1 MPWRE
6 AMAPVRMR
14 RVAVIVPQA
23 GLREALVRIATAGC
37 VELDRVEDAA
47 PGAAALR
54 LQRLRGRGAPAGPDG
69 AAAPVLALGVPDLDL
84 LELRR
89 GVGLLAGEAQ
99 LEERA
104 AGAVR
109 RGEVAALAGWCP
121 AGQMARVADRL
132 AAAGGALVP
141 LPAPYGA
148 DPPTLLRP
156 GGHVSFTP
164 LVTTYGTP
172 AYADLDPSWPAG
184 LAYVAMFGIMFGDVG
199 HGALLVLGALALRL
213 GRPRRLAR
221 LSRLWPFLVGAG
233 AAAMLAGTAYGEF
246 FGPTGL
252 LPVLWLNPLQ
262 APARLLAAAVL
273 LGAGL
278 LALAHTAGAVNRARE
293 GGLGTA
299 LYSATGCAGLLF
311 YLGLA
316 LAAAGL
322 LLRLPTATVIGA
334 VLAAAGLALV
344 ASGLFRATA
353 GGGAGFAETVV
364 RLFDVVVRTGT
375 NTLSFARLAAFGLTH
390 AALADLV
397 WRGTRGLAGHGV
409 AGVAGAV
416 LLFAG
421 GTALSFA
428 LEALVAGVQALR
440 LEFYELFSRLFET
453 EGRPFRPWHV
463 PLAEPADPTA
473 NPAANRTTKVSPCS
487 PG

>member
-6 AMAPVRMR
+6 AMSPVRMR
-14 RVAVIVPQA
+14 RVAVLVPQA
-23 GLREALVRIATAGC
+23 ALRDALVRIATAGC
-37 VELDRVEDAA
+37 VELDRAEDAV

-54 LQRLRGRGAPAGPDG
+54 LQRLRGR
-69 AAAPVLALGVPDLDL
+69 AAPVGPQGADPAALALDVPDLDL
-84 LELRR
+84 LEQRR
-89 GVGLLAGEAQ
+89 NVALLAGEAQ

-104 AGAVR
+104 EGAVR
-109 RGEVAALAGWCP
+109 RGDVAALAGWCP
-121 AGQMARVADRL
+121 ATEVARVADRL
-132 AAAGGALVP
+132 AAAGGALVR
-141 LPAPYGA
+141 LPPPRGT

-156 GGHVSFTP
+156 GGQVSFTP

-199 HGALLVLGALALRL
+199 HGALLLSGALVLRL
-213 GRPRRLAR
+213 GRPRRFAR
-221 LSRLWPFLVGAG
+221 LRRLWPFLAGAG
-233 AAAMLAGTAYGEF
+233 GASMLAGAAYGEF

-252 LPVLWLNPLQ
+252 LPVLWLSPLE

-273 LGAGL
+273 FGAGL
-278 LALAHTAGAVNRARE
+278 LALAHAAGAVNRVRE
-293 GGLGTA
+293 GGWARA
-299 LYSATGCAGLLF
+299 LYAASGCAGLLF

-322 LLRLPTATVIGA
+322 LLHLPTPAVIGA
-334 VLAAAGLALV
+334 GCAVTGLALV
-344 ASGLFRATA
+344 SFGLFRATA
-353 GGGAGFAETVV
+353 GGGAGCAETAV

-397 WRGTRGLAGHGV
+397 WRGTTGLAGHGV

-421 GTALSFA
+421 GTALSFG

-440 LEFYELFSRLFET
+440 LEFYELFSRLFEA
-453 EGRPFRPWHV
+453 EGRPFCPWHV
-463 PLAEPADPTA
+463 PPAEPAD
-473 NPAANRTTKVSPCS
+473 RTTKVAPCS

>member
-1 MPWRE
+1 MPWSE
-6 AMAPVRMR
+6 AVTPVRMR
-14 RVAVIVPQA
+14 RVAVVVPQVA
-23 GLREALVRIATAGC
+23 LRDTLVRIAEAGC
-37 VELDRVEDAA
+37 VELDRAETAA
-47 PGAAALR
+47 PGAAAVR
-54 LQRLRGRGAPAGPDG
+54 LQRLRGRGPTAGPESAAPAVL
-69 AAAPVLALGVPDLDL
+69 AAAAPDLDL
-84 LELRR
+84 LEQH
-89 GVGLLAGEAQ
+89 GSVALLAGEAQ
-99 LEERA
+99 LEERSV
-104 AGAVR
+104 GAVR
-109 RGEVAALAGWCP
+109 RGEVVALAGWCP
-121 AGQMARVADRL
+121 AAEVPGVAGRL
-132 AAAGGALVP
+132 AAAGGTLLP
-141 LPAPYGA
+141 LPSPRGT

-156 GGHVSFTP
+156 GRTASFTP

-199 HGALLVLGALALRL
+199 HGALLLLGALALRL
-213 GRPRRLAR
+213 GWPRRWAR
-221 LSRLWPFLVGAG
+221 LGRLWPFLAGAG
-233 AAAMLAGTAYGEF
+233 VAAMLAGAAYGEF

-252 LPVLWLNPLQ
+252 LPVLWLSPLED
-262 APARLLAAAVL
+262 PTRLLAAAVA

-278 LALAHTAGAVNRARE
+278 LALAHVAGAVNRVRE
-293 GGLGTA
+293 GGWGTG
-299 LYSATGCAGLLF
+299 LYAATGCAGLLF

-322 LLRLPTATVIGA
+322 LLHLRAPAVAGGA
-334 VLAAAGLALV
+334 LAVAGLAVV

-353 GGGAGFAETVV
+353 GGGAGLAETVV

-390 AALADLV
+390 AALAGLV
-397 WRGTRGLAGHGV
+397 WRGATALAGRGA

-416 LLFAG
+416 LLFIV
-421 GTALSFA
+421 GTAVTFG

-463 PLAEPADPTA
+463 SPAEPADPA
-473 NPAANRTTKVSPCS
+473 TKVVPCS

>member
-1 MPWRE
+1 MPWSE
-6 AMAPVRMR
+6 AVTPVRMR
-14 RVAVIVPQA
+14 RVAVVVPQVA
-23 GLREALVRIATAGC
+23 LRDTLVRIAEAGC
-37 VELDRVEDAA
+37 VELDRAEEAA
-47 PGAAALR
+47 SGAAAVR
-54 LQRLRGRGAPAGPDG
+54 LQRLRGRRTTAGPESATPAVL
-69 AAAPVLALGVPDLDL
+69 AAASPDLDL
-84 LELRR
+84 LEQR
-89 GVGLLAGEAQ
+89 GSVALLAGEAQ

-104 AGAVR
+104 EGAVR

-121 AGQMARVADRL
+121 AAEVPRVAGRL
-132 AAAGGALVP
+132 AAAGGALLP
-141 LPAPYGA
+141 LPSPRGI

-156 GGHVSFTP
+156 GRTASFTP

-199 HGALLVLGALALRL
+199 HGALLLLGALALRL
-213 GRPRRLAR
+213 GWPRRWAR
-221 LSRLWPFLVGAG
+221 LGRLWPFLAGAG
-233 AAAMLAGTAYGEF
+233 VASVLAGAAYGEF

-252 LPVLWLNPLQ
+252 LPVLWLSPLED
-262 APARLLAAAVL
+262 PTRLLAAAVAI
-273 LGAGL
+273 GAGL
-278 LALAHTAGAVNRARE
+278 LALAHAAGAVNRVRE
-293 GGLGTA
+293 GGWGTG
-299 LYSATGCAGLLF
+299 LYAASGCAGLLF

-322 LLRLPTATVIGA
+322 LLHLRAPAVAGGA
-334 VLAAAGLALV
+334 LAVVGLALV

-353 GGGAGFAETVV
+353 GGGAGLAETAV

-390 AALADLV
+390 AALAGLV
-397 WRGTRGLAGHGV
+397 WHGTTALAGRGA
-409 AGVAGAV
+409 AGVMGAA
-416 LLFAG
+416 LLFVV
-421 GTALSFA
+421 GTAVSFG

-463 PLAEPADPTA
+463 PPAESADPA
-473 NPAANRTTKVSPCS
+473 TKVIPCS